1 MSRPGF
7 VLEVD
12 DRTPQLLTMS
22 GAQLRLDRL
31 GVGTHVVYA
40 ADAEESSDPVPLID
54 SALSAP
60 QGTAALLDQLHP
72 DLKLTLV
79 VVDTERPLP
88 QPRFD
93 PRRTLAEQVLALAAR
108 AGVTDVEVVIAN
120 GLRKRW
126 NSDDITRVLGDRVAT
141 SFLPDGLITSHD
153 VTGADLV
160 TVGEVDGVPVRLNR
174 RVAQSDLA
182 VVIGLRADNSDGCAL
197 SAGLT
202 DVATINR
209 IGGAD
214 GDPQLAV
221 AVGRLVTSAV
231 NTFALTAVLGQPLFD
246 RTLRFTSKR
255 EWEWTALDRLAF
267 AVERQ
272 VVAGLPRRGAQIVRG
287 ALRADYPVIDV
298 LGGTYETVLTEAR
311 DVWQAANA
319 VETPGPADVLV
330 TSVWGAGVDES
341 DPIGSPLD
349 AAHHALVRQAG
360 SHLGSPF
367 VREDGVLIAMHP
379 LRNRFSNRRQSAASD
394 FFAKV
399 LTATLDPQEIAAAH
413 EAAAIS
419 DEWYLDLY
427 RKHHGA
433 HPLHVFHQWYDIA
446 RAAARLGDV
455 IWVGGDRRSAAV
467 LGHRSATTY
476 ADALEIASD
485 RVGPHPSI
493 TVLRGAGLALGDV
506 R

>member
-231 NTFALTAVLGQPLFD
+231 NTFALTAVLGHRCSTGPCA
-246 RTLRFTSKR
+246 SPPS
-255 EWEWTALDRLAF
+255 
-267 AVERQ
+267 
-272 VVAGLPRRGAQIVRG
+272 GSGSGRRS
-287 ALRADYPVIDV
+287 
-298 LGGTYETVLTEAR
+298 T
-311 DVWQAANA
+311 
-319 VETPGPADVLV
+319 
-330 TSVWGAGVDES
+330 
-341 DPIGSPLD
+341 GSPSPWSGRWWQVCRV
-349 AAHHALVRQAG
+349 AAHR
-360 SHLGSPF
+360 S
-367 VREDGVLIAMHP
+367 
-379 LRNRFSNRRQSAASD
+379 SAARCGPTTRSS
-394 FFAKV
+394 
-399 LTATLDPQEIAAAH
+399 TCWAAPT
-413 EAAAIS
+413 
-419 DEWYLDLY
+419 
-427 RKHHGA
+427 R
-433 HPLHVFHQWYDIA
+433 PC
-446 RAAARLGDV
+446 
-455 IWVGGDRRSAAV
+455 
-467 LGHRSATTY
+467 
-476 ADALEIASD
+476 
-485 RVGPHPSI
+485 
-493 TVLRGAGLALGDV
+493 
-506 R
+506 